1 MQLWQTMMSNDELGN
16 TSMQHN
22 LDSYFKKQKKIHFMA
37 YNYFYKEFW
46 KEFYVFNPYDS
57 VGMKLYLIL
66 LSSLLFGEFYIWVLC
81 FVSYFIFYIKLMLHE
96 DSAVCITAYISTRI
110 VLFKSM
116 SKMTRL
122 FYISTIQIS
131 FYKEAAI

>member
-22 LDSYFKKQKKIHFMA
+22 LDSYFKKKKNPFHGLQLFLQRIL
-37 YNYFYKEFW
+37 

-131 FYKEAAI
+131 FYKETAI